1 VQKHLT
7 PWRRAFLYA
16 LFPLGIKVVNQV
28 NQAQQFYAGYSTTAP
43 RAHYLISQW
52 GGMVQSLALT
62 YVAGVFSIAVAL
74 GFLHWAWGWTPGQ
87 LVVWPA
93 DRRERG
99 RFWRDTLLVVF
110 GGIVLFWLA
119 GLVNAEA
126 LGHVW
131 PAEVASVRYW
141 SVEEWAPWV
150 GAVTEG
156 LQSAYNQLIRL
167 AISASVPRLIWG
179 RYPRLAW
186 GLLFLLPL
194 LNLGTPETLGGFLWG
209 LGIAEAT
216 VALTAW
222 LALKVW
228 RFNVTAVFLTYLISS
243 ILESVMLFLRKG
255 GPVYQWQAAPLVGLM
270 VAALA
275 VGWWRGRGGGRGRG
289 RVQVKVKE

>member
-1 VQKHLT
+1 
-7 PWRRAFLYA
+7 
-16 LFPLGIKVVNQV
+16 
-28 NQAQQFYAGYSTTAP
+28 
-43 RAHYLISQW
+43 
-52 GGMVQSLALT
+52 
-62 YVAGVFSIAVAL
+62 
-74 GFLHWAWGWTPGQ
+74 
-87 LVVWPA
+87 
-93 DRRERG
+93 
-99 RFWRDTLLVVF
+99 
-110 GGIVLFWLA
+110 
-119 GLVNAEA
+119 
-126 LGHVW
+126 
-131 PAEVASVRYW
+131 
-141 SVEEWAPWV
+141 
-150 GAVTEG
+150 
-156 LQSAYNQLIRL
+156 
-167 AISASVPRLIWG
+167 
-179 RYPRLAW
+179 
-186 GLLFLLPL
+186 